1 MPRIV
6 VTGAAG
12 GTGASIVTGLHDCG
26 CDVVPTDLRPW
37 TPESPP
43 GYVQLDLRDA
53 AGVNDLLAGA
63 DGLVHFG
70 SPPADSMYSTT
81 EAFHHVAV
89 AGFNLFQAAANTG
102 VTRVAWAS
110 SIEVYGNLTRHPSLP
125 VTEQS
130 PLSPPGIYG
139 SSKLLLE
146 RLAID
151 FSTWHNIAFAG
162 FRLARIIYDNP
173 NGRTKLHRLA
183 ADPAMGADC
192 LWAYVDARDVA
203 TACLAW
209 LESERPGAEVFNLAA
224 ANIHLEADT
233 PVLLQEHGYGHL
245 AAPQLETA
253 DSTPFSTSRVREM
266 LGWNERYDWRE
277 SLQTFDPNDPSP
289 PKPDTPYS

>member
-12 GTGASIVTGLHDCG
+12 GTGTSIVTLLRDRG

-37 TPESPP
+37 TPDSPP

-70 SPPADSMYSTT
+70 SPPADSMYSAT

-102 VTRVAWAS
+102 VSRVAWAS
-110 SIEVYGNLTRHPSLP
+110 SIEVYGDLTRHPALP
-125 VTEQS
+125 VTEES

-151 FSTWHNIAFAG
+151 FNAWHDIALAG

-173 NGRTKLHRLA
+173 TGRTKLHRLA

-209 LESERPGAEVFNLAA
+209 LDSGKGGAEVFNLAA
-224 ANIHLEADT
+224 ANIHLEGKAGA
-233 PVLLQEHGYGHL
+233 LLQRHGYGHL
-245 AAPQLETA
+245 AMPRLEAPDA
-253 DSTPFSTSRVREM
+253 TPFSTAKVRRM
-266 LGWNERYDWRE
+266 LGWKETYDWQE
-277 SLQTFDPNDPSP
+277 LLQDFDLDDS
-289 PKPDTPYS
+289 TPGE